1 MAANI
6 AVGFQLTA
14 NAAGMS
20 QGINAGVVELQKL
33 GLAAKQTAGD
43 VRVLTGLQLGT
54 AFVSAVRAVASSFT
68 QFTAGAAASIDSTN
82 KLSRALGVS
91 FGELQRIQLAADLSG
106 ASSEQL
112 ANAFTR
118 AQITITKA
126 AQGSPEAVRGLRS
139 LGLAVDELSGLSST
153 QQFQAIATAI
163 AGIENPAQRAAAA
176 VSIFGRSG
184 AALLPTFQELGSNLQ
199 RAETFYSSFRNQLTA
214 DDAKKVED
222 INDAFLETQKAIA
235 QTAGVLLAQL
245 QPALTA
251 GAASITQFFQNLDG
265 AAVARELELAVASLS
280 SAAEAA
286 GNAFKIVSSVV
297 GPLARA
303 IFPVIADTLGL
314 ISKNLKGAAVGAGI
328 AAFAIGAYTVATAGA
343 AAATAALSAAIT
355 ALLSRTGIGVLVLGF
370 GLLAGAA
377 IQYGTVGE
385 DSAKQVADEMKKTE
399 ATVKANEA
407 AFAKAGT
414 AAQQFGAKIQAAVK
428 IPDLSLGDIAQ
439 DSINSAQ
446 SAIAGL
452 AKELGGTVNLP
463 RELVA
468 QFNSIQQLAEQ
479 ANGDFVNQRLLL
491 TQLVAESNRFADSI
505 KAVTEQR
512 QADTRAAEQ
521 AAEAARKAAEE
532 ARNRTS
538 DLAFEGLGGVE
549 KSRLK
554 LADDLLAI
562 DRERVNAEAALS
574 AARRANDNAGIAAA
588 RERLGLVFAA
598 ADTARKQDRERQLQA
613 LGIDNDLLKPA
624 KTIGDEFAKVRDAFK
639 QKLIDP
645 DEAKNALRNLAEEG
659 IKIRRDLNA
668 ELARPS
674 QQALE
679 VQDIRNGGIAE
690 FLRLATGREDPAI
703 EQNRQQLQELSR
715 IRQGLE
721 RIGVRPV
728 DILGS

>member
-1 MAANI
+1 MAANV

-14 NAAGMS
+14 NAAGMA

-54 AFVSAVRAVASSFT
+54 AFVSAVRAVATSFT

-82 KLSRALGVS
+82 KLSRSLNVT
-91 FGELQRIQLAADLSG
+91 FGELQRLQLAADLSG

-118 AQITITKA
+118 AQITITRA

-139 LGLAVDELSGLSST
+139 LGLAVNELAGLSST

-176 VSIFGRSG
+176 VAIFGRSG
-184 AALLPTFQELGSNLQ
+184 AQLLPTFQELAVNLED
-199 RAETFYSSFRNQLTA
+199 ADNFFSAFRNQLSG
-214 DDAKKVED
+214 DQAKSIEN
-222 INDAFLETQKAIA
+222 INDAFTRTQAA
-235 QTAGVLLAQL
+235 VTQTAALVLAKLE
-245 QPALTA
+245 PALTA
-251 GAASITQFFQNLDG
+251 GARAVQQFLQTLDID
-265 AAVARELELAVASLS
+265 AVAGQAAESLDYLARVAQALANILGPALQRPLVAIGVALAFINRQAIATGIASLS
-280 SAAEAA
+280 RS
-286 GNAFKIVSSVV
+286 FV
-297 GPLARA
+297 
-303 IFPVIADTLGL
+303 
-314 ISKNLKGAAVGAGI
+314 
-328 AAFAIGAYTVATAGA
+328 
-343 AAATAALSAAIT
+343 AAATAAGGYSIALGTATVATNVFKASLRGLAAATGVGIIVVGLGLAAEA
-355 ALLSRTGIGVLVLGF
+355 AL
-370 GLLAGAA
+370 
-377 IQYGTVGE
+377 QYGTSGT
-385 DSAKQVADEMKKTE
+385 SAAEEVKKQVADM
-399 ATVKANEA
+399 
-407 AFAKAGT
+407 T
-414 AAQQFGAKIQAAVK
+414 AAIKSVAPEFDRAGNAAQNFGAKVQAAVK
-428 IPDLSLGDIAQ
+428 IPDISLGDIAQ

-468 QFNSIQQLAEQ
+468 QFNSIQQLASQ
-479 ANGDFVNQRLLL
+479 ANGDLVNQGVLL
-491 TQLVAESNRFADSI
+491 TQLVQESNRFADAI
-505 KAVTEQR
+505 KNVTEQR
-512 QADTRAAEQ
+512 QADARAAEQ
-521 AAEAARKAAEE
+521 AAEAARKAAQE
-532 ARNRTS
+532 ARSRTS

-562 DRERVNAEAALS
+562 DRERVNAEAALA

>member
-1 MAANI
+1 MANI

-20 QGINAGVVELQKL
+20 QGINAGVVELEKL
-33 GLAAKQTAGD
+33 GLAAKRTASD
-43 VRVLTGLQLGT
+43 VRVLTGLQLGQ
-54 AFVSAVRAVASSFT
+54 AFVGAVRAVASSFS

-91 FGELQRIQLAADLSG
+91 FGELQRLQLAADLSG

-118 AQITITKA
+118 AQVTITRA
-126 AQGSPEAVRGLRS
+126 AAGSPEAVRGLRA
-139 LGLAVDELSGLSST
+139 LGLAVDELAGLSAT
-153 QQFQAIATAI
+153 EQFQAIATAI
-163 AGIENPAQRAAAA
+163 NGIENPAQRAAAA

-184 AALLPTFQELGSNLQ
+184 AQLLPTFQELGSNLQ
-199 RAETFYSSFRNQLTA
+199 RAETFYSSFRNQLTG
-214 DDAKKVED
+214 DDARKVED

-251 GAASITQFFQNLDG
+251 GATSITQFFQNLDG
-265 AAVARELELAVASLS
+265 ATVAQELELAIAGLA
-280 SAAEAA
+280 SAAEAL
-286 GNAFKIVSSVV
+286 GNAFTIAYNVLQ
-297 GPLARA
+297 PLASA
-303 IFPVIADTLGL
+303 VLPVVAETLGL
-314 ISKNLKGAAVGAGI
+314 ISGNLRGAALGAGI
-328 AAFAIGAYTVATAGA
+328 AAAAIGAYTIATTGA

-355 ALLSRTGIGVLVLGF
+355 ALMSRTGIGLLVVTF
-370 GLLAGAA
+370 GVLAGAA
-377 IQYGTVGE
+377 INYGISAG
-385 DSAKQVADEMKKTE
+385 DSASQVTEEMRKTE
-399 ATVKANEA
+399 ATVKASAA
-407 AFAKAGT
+407 AFDSAGV
-414 AAQQFGAKIQAAVK
+414 AAQQFGAKAKAAIQ
-428 IPDLSLGDIAQ
+428 IPNLSIGDIAQ

-452 AKELGGTVNLP
+452 ARELGGTVNLP

-468 QFNSIQQLAEQ
+468 QFNDIQRLAEL
-479 ANGDFVNQRLLL
+479 ANGDLVNQRVLM
-491 TQLVAESNRFADSI
+491 TELVAESNRFAD
-505 KAVTEQR
+505 AVRQVTERR
-512 QADTRAAEQ
+512 QADTRAAQE
-521 AAEAARKAAEE
+521 AAEATRRAAEE
-532 ARNRTS
+532 ARKRTS

-549 KSRLK
+549 QSRLK
-554 LADDLLAI
+554 LAEDLLQI
-562 DRERVNAEAALS
+562 DRERQSAEAALA
-574 AARRANDNAGIAAA
+574 AARRAGDNAGIAAA
-588 RERLGLVFAA
+588 RERLSLVRDAVEAA
-598 ADTARKQDRERQLQA
+598 RDQDRQRQLQA
-613 LGIDNDLLKPA
+613 LGIDNNLLRPA
-624 KTIGDEFAKVRDAFK
+624 QTIADEFAKVREAFRR
-639 QKLIDP
+639 KLIDP
-645 DEAKNALRNLAEEG
+645 DEAKNALRNLAQEG
-659 IKIRRDLNA
+659 IRIRENLNA

-679 VQDIRNGGIAE
+679 VQDIRSGGIAE

>member
-54 AFVSAVRAVASSFT
+54 AFVSAVRAVATSFT

-82 KLSRALGVS
+82 KLSRSLNVT
-91 FGELQRIQLAADLSG
+91 FGELQRLQLAADLSG
-106 ASSEQL
+106 ASSETL

-118 AQITITKA
+118 AQVTITKA

-139 LGLAVDELSGLSST
+139 LGLAVDELSGLSAT

-163 AGIENPAQRAAAA
+163 AGIENPAARAASA

-184 AALLPTFQELGSNLQ
+184 AALLPTFQELTANLED
-199 RAETFYSSFRNQLTA
+199 ADTFFANFRNELTGA
-214 DDAKKVED
+214 DATSIEK
-222 INDAFLETQKAIA
+222 INDAFTRTQAA
-235 QTAGVLLAQL
+235 VTQTAALVLAKLE
-245 QPALTA
+245 PALTA
-251 GAASITQFFQNLDG
+251 GARSVQEFLQGLDIS
-265 AAVARELELAVASLS
+265 AVAASAQGAINGLTTAAQSVGSAFSIAYQVLE
-280 SAAEAA
+280 
-286 GNAFKIVSSVV
+286 
-297 GPLARA
+297 PLART
-303 IFPVIADTLGL
+303 ILPPIADLLGF
-314 ISKNLKGAAVGAGI
+314 IATNLQGAAVGAGL
-328 AAFAIGAYTVATAGA
+328 AAFAIGAYTVATVGA
-343 AAATAALSAAIT
+343 SAATAALSASIT
-355 ALLSRTGIGVLVLGF
+355 ALLSRTGIGVLVVGF
-370 GLLAGAA
+370 GILAGAA
-377 IQYGTVGE
+377 INYGLSGG

-407 AFAKAGT
+407 AFTKAGT
-414 AAQQFGAKIQAAVK
+414 AAQQFGAKVQAAVK

-624 KTIGDEFAKVRDAFK
+624 KTIGEEFAKVRDAFK

-703 EQNRQQLQELSR
+703 EQNRQQLQELAR